1 MISSEGLILGL
12 RWIRLGVPWDGRPAG
27 VERLGSS
34 LVGRRE
40 GEEEI
45 FIGSVVRLTDRS
57 GEGPLNVVKIGRF
70 R

>member
-12 RWIRLGVPWDGRPAG
+12 RWVRLGVPWDGRPAG

-40 GEEEI
+40 GEEI

-57 GEGPLNVVKIGRF
+57 GEGPLNVVKIGRV